1 VTAYKV
7 EALSREALEDPWEF
21 EFDSVTYRLPSD
33 FDMRAAAALS
43 VGNLEA
49 GLRIMLGEDQWKT
62 LCESQLIFGVN
73 QLSDMIGAYCEAIGV
88 ELGESKASSRFSSNT
103 ATPSKRTSNGT
114 TKNGSRASS
123 RARKN

>member
-1 VTAYKV
+1 VTVYKV

-21 EFDSVTYRLPSD
+21 EFDGVIYELPSD

-43 VGNLEA
+43 IGNLEA
-49 GLRIMLGEDQWKT
+49 GLRIMLGEAQWKT
-62 LCESQLIFGVN
+62 LCDSQLIFGVK
-73 QLSDMIGAYCEAIGV
+73 QLTDMIGSYAEAIGV
-88 ELGESKASSRFSSNT
+88 ELGEFKASSPSSTST

-114 TKNGSRASS
+114 TRNGSRASS